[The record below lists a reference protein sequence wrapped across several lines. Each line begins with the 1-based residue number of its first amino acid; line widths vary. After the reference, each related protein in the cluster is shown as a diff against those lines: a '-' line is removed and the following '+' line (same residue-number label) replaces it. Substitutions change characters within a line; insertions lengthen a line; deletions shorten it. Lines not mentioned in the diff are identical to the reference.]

1 MSADEIPPLVPPRGE
16 IAPGFWDQ
24 YGSWVIVGLVLLLVL
39 ASALVWFLTRPKPP
53 PIITPAGF
61 VAQQALEPLREQ
73 NENGVVLSSVSRI
86 LRHYF
91 SLSFG
96 LPPAERTTTEF
107 CGALASVTQL
117 SPELSATVSDFLR
130 QCDQRKFGPSQ
141 PQPPMGAVSIAF
153 KLIQEAE
160 RSRTASAQ
168 ASQGPPGPRSSPP

>member
-1 MSADEIPPLVPPRGE
+1 VPPRGE
-16 IAPGFWDQ
+16 IAAGFWDQ
-24 YGSWVIVGLVLLLVL
+24 YSSWVILGVVVLLVL

-53 PIITPAGF
+53 PIITPAAT

-73 NENGVVLSSVSRI
+73 DENGVVLSRVSRI

-107 CGALASVTQL
+107 CGALADVPQL
-117 SPELSATVSDFLR
+117 GPELSATVSDFLR
-130 QCDQRKFGPSQ
+130 QCDQRKFAPSQ
-141 PQPPMGAVSIAF
+141 PQPPLGAVSIAV

-160 RSRTASAQ
+160 RSRTVSAQ
-168 ASQGPPGPRSSPP
+168 AGQGLRPSPK